1 MSKRVLLV
9 GCEYT
14 GSSIPDVRI
23 DTLGLC
29 RASVCEEKA
38 AFSLYE
44 YDLIIINP
52 ESYSHFI
59 FGSPTKHSSSDKELW
74 DLKAENNKYDLDD
87 AYDRTDRSKE
97 LSAAIA
103 QGTRVLWIMAPQKRI
118 KFYGLRSIYIGY
130 ANSVAA
136 DLIETANLHQKKSRR
151 ITIKPEAGEFVPY
164 FEQLQKDGWK
174 LCLSDYGDTL
184 ESFAES
190 PEGYSLGGR
199 VKIGSSFAWLITPP
213 TTQEATNLLV
223 AGALGLGADDV
234 TRGSY
239 HGIFLS
245 HTGEDKSFVRDLK
258 ARLEAHGVKNVWL
271 DEAEIQIGDSL
282 TKKIEDGLR
291 KTKYIGIVLSPRS
304 IKSPWV
310 EKELE
315 VAITR
320 EISTGE
326 VVVLPLLYEECELPA
341 FLVGKMYADFTSPA
355 KYDESLGKLLR
366 RLKTL

>member
-1 MSKRVLLV
+1 MPKSVLLV

-14 GSSIPDVRI
+14 GSPIPDVRI

-29 RASVCEEKA
+29 RVSICEEKA
-38 AFSLYE
+38 SFSLYE

-59 FGSPTKHSSSDKELW
+59 FGRPTKHSSSDKELW
-74 DLKAENNKYDLDD
+74 DLKAENSKYDLDSV
-87 AYDRTDRSKE
+87 YDYTDRSKE

-103 QGTRVLWIMAPQKRI
+103 QGTRVIWIMAPQKRI

-130 ANSVAA
+130 ACSAVE
-136 DLIETANLHQKKSRR
+136 DLVESAILHQKKSRR
-151 ITIKPEAGEFVPY
+151 ITIKPEAGEFAPY
-164 FEQLQKDGWK
+164 FERLQMDGWK

-199 VKIGSSFAWLITPP
+199 VKVGSSFAWLITPP
-213 TTQEATNLLV
+213 TTQEAINLLI
-223 AGALGLGADDV
+223 AGALGLSVADV
-234 TRGSY
+234 TRGYY

-245 HTGEDKSFVRDLK
+245 HTSADKPFVRDLK
-258 ARLEAHGVKNVWL
+258 LRLEAHGVKNVWL

-282 TKKIEDGLR
+282 TKKIDEGLR

-310 EKELE
+310 ERELE
-315 VAITR
+315 VAVNR
-320 EISTGE
+320 EISSGE
-326 VVVLPLLYEECELPA
+326 VVVLPLLYEKCELPA
-341 FLVGKMYADFTSPA
+341 FLTGKMYADFTTPA
-355 KYDESLGKLLR
+355 EYDESLEKLLR
-366 RLKTL
+366 RLKAS